1 MNTVAPRPASSRA
14 KRRRPGFTLVEMMVA
29 LFIFGVLAAAGVTV
43 MGYAVRNQ
51 GVVRERM
58 DEIGAFQ
65 RMRATL
71 KADLA
76 QATPRRT
83 RGLDGEPATQAF
95 ATGAMTGSDA
105 LLSFVRRG
113 WENTEGAPR
122 ASLQYVEY
130 RLVDGRLERAARPA
144 LDGAPVGPGQVLV
157 EGVES
162 LETAYLSRGR
172 WTELWVARPDAQMPE
187 AVRVTMT
194 LRDMGPV
201 TQLFL
206 LPGDPL

>member
-1 MNTVAPRPASSRA
+1 
-14 KRRRPGFTLVEMMVA
+14 MMVA
-29 LFIFGVLAAAGVTV
+29 LFIFGLLAAAGVTV

-76 QATPRRT
+76 QAAPRPT
-83 RGLDGEPATQAF
+83 RGLDGERAPAPF
-95 ATGAMTGSDA
+95 AAGKLTRSDA

-113 WENTEGAPR
+113 WENAEGAPR

-144 LDGAPVGPGQVLV
+144 LDGAALGPGQVLV
-157 EGVES
+157 EGVET
-162 LETAYLSRGR
+162 LELAFLSRGR
-172 WTELWVARPDAQMPE
+172 WTAVWVAAPDATLPE
-187 AVRVTMT
+187 AVRLTMT
-194 LRDMGPV
+194 LRDFGPV

-206 LPGDPL
+206 MPGERQ